1 MILHSRWKIHM
12 PRCHTHTHTSKYLI
26 SVITGGIIPAV
37 IAIVFTHCSHYSPLT
52 LDDSVDSMHAPR
64 VINSNRWD
72 TNTNADRIRNSL
84 LQPTSKETIAPDHTT
99 QHPPVRSPAP
109 TQSCT
114 SPSPKPQLHPHKL
127 TARVQ
132 SLFELTAANR
142 LRWPYISRA

>member
-1 MILHSRWKIHM
+1 MEDTYAHA
-12 PRCHTHTHTSKYLI
+12 THTHSSKYLI

-84 LQPTSKETIAPDHTT
+84 LQPTSKETIAPEFRQRGESYICIHKW
-99 QHPPVRSPAP
+99 PP
-109 TQSCT
+109 T
-114 SPSPKPQLHPHKL
+114 
-127 TARVQ
+127 
-132 SLFELTAANR
+132 
-142 LRWPYISRA
+142 YIKYCSKIIY